1 MNNNKNHLIAV
12 TVPTQRVELFSR
24 IITLPNILE
33 LENFSIQTGWSL
45 YTSISTQSFECIDLQ
60 FFFIIAPVFGSYLQ
74 FIFVIRAVDLLEPM
88 YIITS
93 VPFNIGP

>member
-33 LENFSIQTGWSL
+33 LENFSIQTG
-45 YTSISTQSFECIDLQ
+45 
-60 FFFIIAPVFGSYLQ
+60 
-74 FIFVIRAVDLLEPM
+74 
-88 YIITS
+88 
-93 VPFNIGP
+93 